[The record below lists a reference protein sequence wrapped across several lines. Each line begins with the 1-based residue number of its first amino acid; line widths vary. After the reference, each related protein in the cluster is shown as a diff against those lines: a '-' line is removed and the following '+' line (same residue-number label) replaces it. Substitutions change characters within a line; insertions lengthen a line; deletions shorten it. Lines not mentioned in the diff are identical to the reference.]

1 MNIGQAAAAAGVS
14 PKLIR
19 YYEQIGLVRP
29 AARTAANYRD
39 FDERNIHELRFIRVA
54 RSLSLSVPEIAELLS
69 LWRDPGR
76 DPEAVRAMA
85 DARVRQLEE
94 HAAGMSQMAEALRD
108 LAATCAQGRRPDYP
122 VLKPAPP
129 QGQLPDR

>member
-29 AARTAANYRD
+29 AGRTTANYRD

-54 RSLSLSVPEIAELLS
+54 RSLSFSVPEIAELLS
-69 LWRDPGR
+69 LWRDPAR
-76 DPEAVRAMA
+76 DAEAVRALA
-85 DARVRQLEE
+85 DTRVRQLEE
-94 HAAGMSQMAEALRD
+94 RAVGMAQMAEALRD
-108 LAATCAQGRRPDYP
+108 LAAACALGQRPEHP

-129 QGQLPDR
+129 RRLAT